1 MFETTAKCLVKEDL
15 VLKKLGNFPEIYLI
29 MNQGGELSYIGA
41 PSDDEIFIC
50 PDLSDSSSDEEA
62 VNNFHSENSQQNG
75 FKFLQKDYVTKQ
87 IFRNIKNFTI

>member
-1 MFETTAKCLVKEDL
+1 MSRKRGFRPEEIGQLLRDL
-15 VLKKLGNFPEIYLI
+15 SDYESE
-29 MNQGGELSYIGA
+29 GGELSYIGA